1 MKLAFAFMA
10 VSMAPRALPAAHAP
24 RPSAPP
30 NRVFSLADDLG
41 DGEVRCYNPVSKV
54 PTPNIDRLAREG
66 LRFTAAPSPSPVCPP
81 SRYSLLTGRRA
92 FRLHS
97 RRICEG
103 VGGQGE
109 RPSWSLPNPA
119 PEAPGQLYPL
129 DPDPRETARLYFQH
143 PEKVPEL
150 NAGLDASRAAGRS
163 RPLLQPA
170 PGP

>member
-1 MKLAFAFMA
+1 MA

-30 NRVFSLADDLG
+30 NRVFVLADDLG

-54 PTPNIDRLAREG
+54 PTPNIGRLAREG
-66 LRFTAAPSPSPVCPP
+66 LRFTEAPSPSPVCLP

-109 RPSWSLPNPA
+109 RPSWSLPDPA
-119 PEAPGQLYPL
+119 PEAPAQLYPL
-129 DPDPRETARLYFQH
+129 DPDPRETARLLF
-143 PEKVPEL
+143 PASGES
-150 NAGLDASRAAGRS
+150 AGAERRARRESGRRPQPPAPATRS
-163 RPLLQPA
+163 RPLNA
-170 PGP
+170 C